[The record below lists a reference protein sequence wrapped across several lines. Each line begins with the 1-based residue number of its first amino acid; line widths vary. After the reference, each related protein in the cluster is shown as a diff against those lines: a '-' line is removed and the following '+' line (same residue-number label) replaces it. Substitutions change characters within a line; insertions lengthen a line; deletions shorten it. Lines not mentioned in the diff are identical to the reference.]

1 MAVAA
6 RHGRDALHPV
16 ADGEAAP
23 RLGADLDALAAAY
36 AAAGRFPQAVT
47 TARAA
52 LALLP
57 SRQSELAVSIQQ
69 RLDLYTDR
77 RPYRRPR

>member
-1 MAVAA
+1 MNRGAEFASGEVLLF
-6 RHGRDALHPV
+6 LH
-16 ADGEAAP
+16 ADVWLEAA
-23 RLGADLDALAAAY
+23 ALS
-36 AAAGRFPQAVT
+36 AVMNNV
-47 TARAA
+47 AA

-57 SRQSELAVSIQQ
+57 SSQSELAVSIQQ